1 MRLISETL
9 EGYLNAVTVAGEGET
24 RYNLAMPKGGLG
36 VERGETALASSFGPQ
51 DSVQRNVTLR
61 QNRES
66 WLGQGSTPVLIPLE
80 PCKAQDWQVQGT
92 GVRKNMAPG
101 GGRNWGEE

>member
-1 MRLISETL
+1 MRLTSETL

-24 RYNLAMPKGGLG
+24 KYNLAMPKGGLG
-36 VERGETALASSFGPQ
+36 VERGETALASSFGSQ